1 MDEDKWGRV
10 SNAVDGTSV
19 SGKTGSFVDADTPPT
34 PQDNGKKIY
43 LGPQV
48 HQKSLLESPSSSVSP
63 PKSVTVGLPQKD
75 KCLPTRKRSAD
86 ESLESL
92 ITPRKVKSQLDPSIS
107 QTVLPTSCVATSP
120 LLVSNS
126 KDVELSS
133 PKEDTFNVQHFADL
147 ISIIKA
153 LKHAEAGA
161 SASPQNVVEGSHV
174 PHPSTKKVGR
184 QDSDVRK
191 SATNPKLPSATSV
204 ASKEDQPVGNKAA
217 TEERVPFRS
226 VGTNDTIEK
235 QPEKDV
241 DAQSTVQNEAPVA
254 FCPGVAGD
262 QNSGQISRP
271 QSEVDSTVCQ
281 THINCTKVNG
291 GHQLAHCVSA
301 PASDHCSHSTQTV
314 KCTNEQVSS
323 SAEPEDANTS
333 NTPLVYN
340 ANVHNPESNSPA
352 LFYPNQINA
361 RQAVNSCVHLGSQKT
376 PGNLGLEVQ
385 QQQQM
390 QQQMQQLL
398 HQQQILQQ
406 QLHQC
411 QMQQAKQQQIHQ
423 YQMYQLQQNNQE
435 QVQQHQVQQQ
445 MHQYQM
451 YRHRMHQYQ
460 MYWQQPSTQGQVLQ
474 QPYSQDSAG
483 MSVAPP
489 AQHRENWVMQNIPP
503 FYPSP

>member
-19 SGKTGSFVDADTPPT
+19 SRRTSSFVDADTPLI
-34 PQDNGKKIY
+34 PQDTGKKIY
-43 LGPQV
+43 LDPQSQPQV

-63 PKSVTVGLPQKD
+63 PKSVTAGLPQKD

-86 ESLESL
+86 ESL
-92 ITPRKVKSQLDPSIS
+92 ITTRKVKSQLDPSIS
-107 QTVLPTSCVATSP
+107 PTVLPTSCVATSP

-126 KDVELSS
+126 KEIQLSS
-133 PKEDTFNVQHFADL
+133 PKEDALNVQHFAEL
-147 ISIIKA
+147 ISIIKT
-153 LKHAEAGA
+153 LKHGGPATGG
-161 SASPQNVVEGSHV
+161 SASSQNVVGGSHV

-184 QDSDVRK
+184 WDSDVQK
-191 SATNPKLPSATSV
+191 ATMNPKLPSAT
-204 ASKEDQPVGNKAA
+204 SKEDQPVGNKAA
-217 TEERVPFRS
+217 TEERIPFRS

-241 DAQSTVQNEAPVA
+241 DAQSTLQNEAPVA
-254 FCPGVAGD
+254 SSPGVAGD
-262 QNSGQISRP
+262 QNSGQISQP
-271 QSEVDSTVCQ
+271 QSEVASTVCQ
-281 THINCTKVNG
+281 THINRTKVNG

-301 PASDHCSHSTQTV
+301 AASGHCSHNTQTV
-314 KCTNEQVSS
+314 NRTNEQVSS

-340 ANVHNPESNSPA
+340 AEISHNPGSNSPA

-361 RQAVNSCVHLGSQKT
+361 RQEVNSCVHLGGQKT
-376 PGNLGLEVQ
+376 SGGLGLEVL

-398 HQQQILQQ
+398 LKQQILQE

-411 QMQQAKQQQIHQ
+411 QVQQAKQQQIHQ
-423 YQMYQLQQNNQE
+423 YQMYQLQQSNQE
-435 QVQQHQVQQQ
+435 QVHQHQIQQQ

-451 YRHRMHQYQ
+451 YQHQYQ
-460 MYWQQPSTQGQVLQ
+460 MYWQQQSSQGQVLQ
-474 QPYSQDSAG
+474 QPYSQYSAG
-483 MSVAPP
+483 MSMAPP
-489 AQHRENWVMQNIPP
+489 AQHHANWVRQNLPP
-503 FYPSP
+503 FYPTP